1 MSGWMEKMDEALD
14 TLRPNALR
22 LAGAAAG
29 ALATWFAGLPMM
41 AQALLL
47 IQGADVLTGLL
58 CALCAKSPKTD
69 SGKVSSGALTTGMI
83 KKGLEWL
90 VVLICVYVGTAV
102 GMDSIAGVSVGGAA
116 MTYMI
121 ATELVSLMENLE
133 IFGLNIPLFKRI
145 LDVAQ
150 GCAERS
156 GPREG

>member
-29 ALATWFAGLPMM
+29 ALATWFAGLPVM

-90 VVLICVYVGTAV
+90 VVLICVYVGSAV
-102 GMDSIAGVSVGGAA
+102 GMENVSGAA

-121 ATELVSLMENLE
+121 ATELVSLLENLQ
-133 IFGLNIPLFKRI
+133 IFGLDIPLLRRI
-145 LDVAQ
+145 LDIAQ
-150 GCAERS
+150 GGDEDDDA
-156 GPREG
+156 